1 MRLLP
6 VRSINA
12 TGIRPQLSPDTVR
25 ECEFTPARG
34 PCRLVSSQNL
44 VMLALPTRWRQRLSL
59 FTTKGNAVIIRKT
72 LISACAVAAVLTMG
86 ACSSDDNKDSTAASS
101 TSAAASSTT
110 AKASASATTSAAAAA
125 AAPTAE
131 ELNASLVALI
141 DPAKPIEEK
150 TALVVDGTKRQANIE
165 TMSAAL
171 GGNPAY
177 AITFNVD
184 NVKVDGQTATAD
196 VAVVSPH
203 GAAPA
208 TPWTWELEDGSWKLS
223 DTSACGLL
231 EMGRASC
238 TA

>member
-1 MRLLP
+1 MHAARTTTRIRRLQ
-6 VRSINA
+6 V
-12 TGIRPQLSPDTVR
+12 
-25 ECEFTPARG
+25 
-34 PCRLVSSQNL
+34 
-44 VMLALPTRWRQRLSL
+44 
-59 FTTKGNAVIIRKT
+59 
-72 LISACAVAAVLTMG
+72 
-86 ACSSDDNKDSTAASS
+86 S

-171 GGNPAY
+171 AVTRY

-203 GAAPA
+203 GAARPPRGPGA
-208 TPWTWELEDGSWKLS
+208 RRR
-223 DTSACGLL
+223 LL
-231 EMGRASC
+231 EAVRHLGLRAPGNGPRFLHRITSSYDR
-238 TA
+238 AAIGYRIAALVVFV

>member
-1 MRLLP
+1 
-6 VRSINA
+6 
-12 TGIRPQLSPDTVR
+12 
-25 ECEFTPARG
+25 
-34 PCRLVSSQNL
+34 
-44 VMLALPTRWRQRLSL
+44 
-59 FTTKGNAVIIRKT
+59 
-72 LISACAVAAVLTMG
+72 
-86 ACSSDDNKDSTAASS
+86 
-101 TSAAASSTT
+101 
-110 AKASASATTSAAAAA
+110 
-125 AAPTAE
+125 
-131 ELNASLVALI
+131 
-141 DPAKPIEEK
+141 
-150 TALVVDGTKRQANIE
+150 
-165 TMSAAL
+165 MSAAL

-223 DTSACGLL
+223 DTSACVLL

>member
-1 MRLLP
+1 
-6 VRSINA
+6 
-12 TGIRPQLSPDTVR
+12 
-25 ECEFTPARG
+25 
-34 PCRLVSSQNL
+34 
-44 VMLALPTRWRQRLSL
+44 
-59 FTTKGNAVIIRKT
+59 VIIRKT

-110 AKASASATTSAAAAA
+110 AKASTSATTSA

-223 DTSACGLL
+223 DTSACVLL

>member
-1 MRLLP
+1 M
-6 VRSINA
+6 
-12 TGIRPQLSPDTVR
+12 
-25 ECEFTPARG
+25 
-34 PCRLVSSQNL
+34 
-44 VMLALPTRWRQRLSL
+44 
-59 FTTKGNAVIIRKT
+59 IIRKT

-203 GAAPA
+203 GAAPPA
-208 TPWTWELEDGSWKLS
+208 TPPWTWELEDGSWKLS
-223 DTSACGLL
+223 DTSACVLL

>member
-1 MRLLP
+1 
-6 VRSINA
+6 
-12 TGIRPQLSPDTVR
+12 
-25 ECEFTPARG
+25 
-34 PCRLVSSQNL
+34 
-44 VMLALPTRWRQRLSL
+44 
-59 FTTKGNAVIIRKT
+59 
-72 LISACAVAAVLTMG
+72 
-86 ACSSDDNKDSTAASS
+86 
-101 TSAAASSTT
+101 
-110 AKASASATTSAAAAA
+110 
-125 AAPTAE
+125 
-131 ELNASLVALI
+131 
-141 DPAKPIEEK
+141 
-150 TALVVDGTKRQANIE
+150 VVDGTKRQANIE

-223 DTSACGLL
+223 DTSACVLL

>member
-1 MRLLP
+1 M
-6 VRSINA
+6 
-12 TGIRPQLSPDTVR
+12 
-25 ECEFTPARG
+25 
-34 PCRLVSSQNL
+34 
-44 VMLALPTRWRQRLSL
+44 
-59 FTTKGNAVIIRKT
+59 IIRKT

-110 AKASASATTSAAAAA
+110 AKASASATTSAAAAAAA

-223 DTSACGLL
+223 DTSACVLL